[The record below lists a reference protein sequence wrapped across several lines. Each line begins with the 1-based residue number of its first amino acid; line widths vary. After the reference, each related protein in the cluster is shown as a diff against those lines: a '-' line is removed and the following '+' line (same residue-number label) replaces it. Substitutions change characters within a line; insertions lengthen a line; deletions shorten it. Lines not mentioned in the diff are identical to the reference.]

1 MIKLQF
7 YKGDYMK
14 LIRLS
19 LVFLFFIFSSINAQD
34 FLNTPPKLIGDQ
46 FGFTEGPLWIQSE
59 KLWLLQTFHTTK
71 FTV

>member
-1 MIKLQF
+1 
-7 YKGDYMK
+7 MK

-46 FGFTEGPLWIQSE
+46 FGFTEGFCGYKVKIVALYRHSTQQS
-59 KLWLLQTFHTTK
+59 LQFK
-71 FTV
+71 YER